1 MRTNIFQENL
11 NNINNKKQRNNKNN
25 EYKLNQVEEKK
36 DSLNET
42 LNIDNKNI
50 ETLPFID
57 ENKKSEKSSFLEFE
71 ILDKEIINN
80 NTFKQISDNLT
91 KSFFKKIPYNEIKS
105 IVQQDN
111 IIYKK
116 NNNIPLENYNKR
128 NRFLGKKTKRKN
140 NENTYCQKDIKNFMN
155 DIYPFKASISSKSDN
170 SFHIKNKN
178 NIYNSPLSFRSNL
191 KKSKSNISNIIN
203 NN

>member
-1 MRTNIFQENL
+1 MKTNNFKNNL
-11 NNINNKKQRNNKNN
+11 NNINYKKQRNNKNN
-25 EYKLNQVEEKK
+25 EYKLNQNEEKK
-36 DSLNET
+36 ESLNEK

-50 ETLPFID
+50 ETLSFMD
-57 ENKKSEKSSFLEFE
+57 ENKKSEKSSILEFE
-71 ILDKEIINN
+71 ILNKEIINN

-91 KSFFKKIPYNEIKS
+91 KSFFKKISYNEIKN

-128 NRFLGKKTKRKN
+128 NKFLGKKTKRN
-140 NENTYCQKDIKNFMN
+140 NNVIKNFMN
-155 DIYPFKASISSKSDN
+155 DIYSFKTSISSKSDN

-178 NIYNSPLSFRSNL
+178 IIYNSPLSFKSNF
-191 KKSKSNISNIIN
+191 KKGKSNISNKIKN
-203 NN
+203 N